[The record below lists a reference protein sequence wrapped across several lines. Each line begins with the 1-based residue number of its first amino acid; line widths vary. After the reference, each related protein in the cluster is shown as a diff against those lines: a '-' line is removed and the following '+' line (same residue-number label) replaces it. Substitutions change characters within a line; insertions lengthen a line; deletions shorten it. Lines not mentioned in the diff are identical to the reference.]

1 MLAALA
7 GVDGLFSLVE
17 VQPFERFDHTT
28 ILAPGEPRGG
38 RMPDASACYPF
49 ATPSDFGVAAY
60 ANNRDGMGT
69 ICHLRVEFS

>member
-38 RMPDASACYPF
+38 RMPDASR
-49 ATPSDFGVAAY
+49 AT
-60 ANNRDGMGT
+60 
-69 ICHLRVEFS
+69 HLLPRRILG